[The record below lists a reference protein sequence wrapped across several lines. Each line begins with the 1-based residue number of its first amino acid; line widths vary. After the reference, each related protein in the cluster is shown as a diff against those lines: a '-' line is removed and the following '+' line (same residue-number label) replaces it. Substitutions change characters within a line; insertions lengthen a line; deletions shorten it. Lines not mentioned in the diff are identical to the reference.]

1 MNRDKIQLLKTTLIC
16 RWFNY
21 TYYPVVEGM
30 NCCSDTAVTFHYIT
44 PGLMYVMEYRIYH
57 LKPYGL
63 DQKIDGQSVLNK
75 GRFALIL
82 NQDIYIFLKIII
94 KI

>member
-1 MNRDKIQLLKTTLIC
+1 
-16 RWFNY
+16 
-21 TYYPVVEGM
+21 
-30 NCCSDTAVTFHYIT
+30 
-44 PGLMYVMEYRIYH
+44 MYVMEYLIYH